1 MSDGPQSAPR
11 PITRPTVNIR
21 AKHVRLYDE
30 KTGDYFDLE
39 ADDQNSSFI
48 LNLNCE
54 SNGGAEVGRSGNVGT
69 CTYLSP
75 VRHASFQPPYSI
87 DTLLGAAALA
97 IAAGVAYFL
106 ICPTVPRANAYR
118 GNRGF

>member
-1 MSDGPQSAPR
+1 MVPLYFYVDMSDVSIASGPSIGPQSVPR

-54 SNGGAEVGRSGNVGT
+54 SSGEAEVGRSGNAGT
-69 CTYLSP
+69 CTYISP
-75 VRHASFQPPYSI
+75 RS
-87 DTLLGAAALA
+87 TR
-97 IAAGVAYFL
+97 L
-106 ICPTVPRANAYR
+106 I
-118 GNRGF
+118 